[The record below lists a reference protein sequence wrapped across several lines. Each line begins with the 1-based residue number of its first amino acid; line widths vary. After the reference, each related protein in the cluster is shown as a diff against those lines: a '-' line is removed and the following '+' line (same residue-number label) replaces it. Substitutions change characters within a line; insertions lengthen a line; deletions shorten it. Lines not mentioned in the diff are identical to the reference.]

1 MKIKMVGI
9 LSATVFAGLLTACG
23 TTPNSNYY
31 LLSSQVSGVPADG
44 TLSLGVGP
52 IEIPDYLNRN
62 AFVYSRDNNQLHV
75 ASFERWAE
83 PLDSGIERVLRLNL
97 ASLLRTQN
105 VQSYPFGSTEK
116 PEYAV
121 EVSILRLDA
130 GRAGA
135 RLTAQWRLHRPQQED
150 TITRRI
156 SKLHQDLPSKSVLA
170 KDIAPAYSRLFLQLS
185 EAIATAIRAAEAEAA
200 TSEIR

>member
-1 MKIKMVGI
+1 MMIKLQSLV
-9 LSATVFAGLLTACG
+9 SAAAIALALTACG
-23 TTPNSNYY
+23 TSPNSNYY
-31 LLSSQVSGVPADG
+31 LLSSEAAGIASARD
-44 TLSLGVGP
+44 LSLGVGP

-97 ASLLRTQN
+97 ASLLNTQN
-105 VQSYPFGSTEK
+105 VQSYPFGSKEK

-130 GRAGA
+130 GNTGA
-135 RLTAQWRLHRPQQED
+135 SLVAEWRLHKPQLEQ
-150 TITRRI
+150 TVLRQI
-156 SKLHQDLPSKSVLA
+156 SKLEQDISSRPPQASDL
-170 KDIAPAYSRLFLQLS
+170 APAYSSLLFRLS
-185 EAIATAIRAAEAEAA
+185 ELISAAIDAEEASRAAE
-200 TSEIR
+200 